1 MTICYPPLPL
11 LLPRVV
17 FLFIM
22 PPLSSKAVVF
32 VKQETRAEYKRK
44 LWGGK
49 EMPIFFFL
57 FCGKGYFPFSFLRTD
72 CDEVSGLRSLMVG
85 SVDIFK
91 GPLYTEEGC
100 S

>member
-1 MTICYPPLPL
+1 MTICYPPPLPL

-49 EMPIFFFL
+49 EMPIFSS
-57 FCGKGYFPFSFLRTD
+57 CSVVRATSHFPF
-72 CDEVSGLRSLMVG
+72 
-85 SVDIFK
+85 
-91 GPLYTEEGC
+91 
-100 S
+100 

>member
-1 MTICYPPLPL
+1 MTIRYPLPS
-11 LLPRVV
+11 LLPRAV

-49 EMPIFFFL
+49 EMLVFFFM
-57 FCGKGYFPFSFLRTD
+57 FCGNGYFPFSF
-72 CDEVSGLRSLMVG
+72 
-85 SVDIFK
+85 FK
-91 GPLYTEEGC
+91 